1 MKQKQYLTALALAQH
16 LDVDRYRVYEWVRDG
31 QIPYL
36 RTVGRILFDPDEIEQ
51 WLRRDRKE
59 LNQNATKLDASV
71 EA

>member
-1 MKQKQYLTALALAQH
+1 MKQKQYLTPINLAQH
-16 LDVDRYRVYEWVRDG
+16 LNVDRYRVYEWVRHG

-51 WLRRDRKE
+51 WLRRDRNE
-59 LNQNATKLDASV
+59 LNQNATKLDASR